1 MAELAVI
8 VPTFN
13 EKANV
18 LPLIEAVDRALAGI
32 EYEIVF
38 VDDDSLDGT
47 SEHVRAVAQANPRV
61 RILQRINRKGLAS
74 AVIEGMMSTSAP
86 YLAVIDGDM
95 QHDERVL
102 PQMLAKLKQQQ
113 LDIVVGSRH
122 VEGGGMGDFSKSRV
136 LLSNAGKALS
146 RSISK
151 TPVSDPMSGFFLLDR
166 RFLDDVV
173 RELSS
178 TGFKILLDLLASARR
193 PVKLGEVGYTFR
205 LRERGESKLNIIVSL
220 EYLRLLLDKWVGAYV
235 PVTYLIFG
243 VVGAFG
249 VLVNLAI
256 IFLLLR
262 FGIEFSQA
270 FIWSSSLV
278 IAVNFFLNNA
288 LTFRSRRLQG
298 AGLIVG
304 LVLFYL
310 ACLIGLVVNLGIANS
325 LREKGFPLWL
335 SGLTGVTLSSVWN
348 YWVTSIL
355 VWRAHRRGL
364 RRPALPA

>member
-1 MAELAVI
+1 MVELAVI

-18 LPLIEAVDRALAGI
+18 LPLTEAVGRALNGI

-38 VDDDSLDGT
+38 VDDDSADGT
-47 SEHVRAVAQANPRV
+47 SEQVRALAQANPRV
-61 RILQRINRKGLAS
+61 RILQRINRKGLSS
-74 AVIEGMMSTSAP
+74 AVVEGMMSTSTP
-86 YLAVIDGDM
+86 YLAVIDGDL
-95 QHDERVL
+95 QHDERIL
-102 PQMLAKLKQQQ
+102 PQMLAKLKQEK

-122 VEGGGMGDFSKSRV
+122 IEGGGMGEFSKARV

-146 RSISK
+146 RSICK

-193 PVKLGEVGYTFR
+193 PVKLGEVPYTFR
-205 LRERGESKLNIIVSL
+205 LRERGQSKLNIIVSL
-220 EYLRLLLDKWVGAYV
+220 EYLHLILDKWVGEYV
-235 PVTYLIFG
+235 PVTYVIFG
-243 VVGAFG
+243 MVGAFG
-249 VLVNLAI
+249 VLVNLSI
-256 IFLLLR
+256 IFLMLR
-262 FGIEFSQA
+262 FGMEFSNA

-288 LTFRSRRLQG
+288 LTFRSRRLHG
-298 AGLIVG
+298 TRLVGG
-304 LVLFYL
+304 LVLFYA
-310 ACLIGLVVNLGIANS
+310 ACSIGLIVNLEIANS
-325 LREKGFPLWL
+325 LRALGVSVWL
-335 SGLTGVTLSSVWN
+335 AGLAGVTLSSVWN
-348 YWVTSIL
+348 YWITSIL

-364 RRPALPA
+364 RRPAMS